1 MTSFYVSDDI
11 ITCACSHMC
20 VLAYSTVWCHIPP
33 TQTNA
38 IFTAQ
43 KNAYHLSLTIFTAIF
58 QLEISV
64 YSYFLNKYLPDR
76 VKKYEQKK
84 RDSCFLNV
92 TLWCKQFARVELLH
106 DSLIYYF
113 TGKKNDFNNVFC
125 IDSDQSFSNIKALS
139 GLLMF

>member
-1 MTSFYVSDDI
+1 MRMCGEQSRSYREGAYRHTKRFKMTSFYVSDDI

-43 KNAYHLSLTIFTAIF
+43 KNAYHLSLTISTAIF
-58 QLEISV
+58 KLEISV
-64 YSYFLNKYLPDR
+64 YSYFFKKYLPDR

-92 TLWCKQFARVELLH
+92 T
-106 DSLIYYF
+106 S
-113 TGKKNDFNNVFC
+113 
-125 IDSDQSFSNIKALS
+125 
-139 GLLMF
+139 